1 MNRILSRYDAGLG
14 LLAAACSLIAVVA
27 FGAMLD
33 GYSHLI
39 HPLAWL
45 GARGVPRATAFNLL
59 GFVLPGALAAVVALR
74 LRTRLPSRAGWAG
87 RIGVALLLLS
97 TLAFTAQGLLP
108 LDPAELDGPVSQWH
122 AT

>member
-1 MNRILSRYDAGLG
+1 MNRILSRYDASLG
-14 LLAAACSLIAVVA
+14 LLPAACCLIAVVV

-45 GARGVPRATAFNLL
+45 GARGVKGATAFNLL

-74 LRTRLPSRAGWAG
+74 LRTRLPPRAGWVG
-87 RIGVALLLLS
+87 GIGAALLLLS
-97 TLAFTAQGLLP
+97 TLAFA
-108 LDPAELDGPVSQWH
+108 A
-122 AT
+122 